1 MESVKQEQHANQLA
15 RGGLLDRFFK
25 LTEHRTTIKTEL
37 LAGLT
42 TFVTM
47 AYIIFVNPNI
57 MATAGIDHGAAFV
70 ATCIGA
76 ALGCFLMGLYANWP
90 VGLAPGMGLNAFFT
104 YTVVGEM
111 GYSWEIALGAV
122 FISGVLFMIM
132 SLSKIREWLLNSIPM
147 SLRFAMG
154 AGVGLFLGLIGLKTA
169 GIVVD
174 SPATLL
180 TMGSFG
186 NPSALLAAVCFLMIA
201 VLSHRNVFGAI
212 LFSMLGVTAIGWAL
226 GLVEYGGL
234 VSMPPSLAP
243 TFLAM
248 DIAGAF
254 NVAMI
259 SVILAFLFVNMFDTA
274 GTLMGVAHRA
284 NLVDE
289 DGKIQNLSKALK
301 ADSTSSVVG
310 AMVGCPPVTSYVES
324 AAGVAA
330 GGRTGLTAITV
341 GLLFLAAMFFAP
353 LAGMIPAYATAGALI
368 YVAMLMMS
376 GMAHIDW
383 EDHTNTIPAIIT
395 VVMMPLTFSV
405 TDGLALGFITFVAL
419 KLFTGRHKEITVSL
433 YALAGIAQALQL
445 AQQGESR
452 GRMPVL
458 DQERLGKLGLRVLV
472 AEDNPINQVLLREQ
486 LEELGCQVTLAGN
499 GRDAMQSWRPGVFD
513 ALITDVNMPLMNG
526 YELAQELRRV
536 DSTIPIIG
544 VTANALKE
552 EGERCIAV
560 GMNAWLVKPINLRT
574 FYDSLL
580 KACAGIVIQPF
591 PLEQMEPHKE
601 EGDVI
606 QVSEKMRDLFVRTM
620 REDIQEVWRAL
631 QCNDMATARQQV
643 HRLRGALAVVQA
655 QTLSDACGE
664 VEDALVEQS
673 GSELH
678 AAVGALM
685 NRVESAL
692 ERLC

>member
-1 MESVKQEQHANQLA
+1 MDTTKQEQQTAALQPNNP
-15 RGGLLDRFFK
+15 GWLDRFFK
-25 LTEHRTTIKTEL
+25 LSEHRTSVKTEL

-57 MATAGIDHGAAFV
+57 MAAAGIDHGAAFV
-70 ATCIGA
+70 ATCVGA
-76 ALGCFLMGLYANWP
+76 ALGCMLMGLYANWP

-122 FISGVLFMIM
+122 FLSGILFMIM
-132 SLSKIREWLLNSIPM
+132 SLSRLREWLLNSIPM

-174 SPATLL
+174 NPATLL

-186 NPSALLAAVCFLMIA
+186 EPNALLAAICFLMIA

-212 LFSMLGVTAIGWAL
+212 LVSMLVVTGIGLAM
-226 GLVEYGGL
+226 GLVEYNGL

-248 DIAGAF
+248 DVAGAF

-284 NLVDE
+284 NLVD
-289 DGKIQNLSKALK
+289 DNGQIQNLSRALK
-301 ADSTSSVVG
+301 ADSTSSVAG
-310 AMVGCPPVTSYVES
+310 AFVGCPPVTSYVES

-341 GLLFLAAMFFAP
+341 GVLFLAAMFFAP

-383 EDHTNTIPAIIT
+383 KDHTDTIPAIVT
-395 VVMMPLTFSV
+395 VVMMPLTFSIAN
-405 TDGLALGFITFVAL
+405 GIALGFLTYATL
-419 KLFTGRHKEITVSL
+419 KILTDQRDKVSISL
-433 YALAGIAQALQL
+433 YVLCVIFIAKFAFL
-445 AQQGESR
+445 
-452 GRMPVL
+452 
-458 DQERLGKLGLRVLV
+458 
-472 AEDNPINQVLLREQ
+472 
-486 LEELGCQVTLAGN
+486 
-499 GRDAMQSWRPGVFD
+499 
-513 ALITDVNMPLMNG
+513 
-526 YELAQELRRV
+526 
-536 DSTIPIIG
+536 
-544 VTANALKE
+544 
-552 EGERCIAV
+552 
-560 GMNAWLVKPINLRT
+560 
-574 FYDSLL
+574 
-580 KACAGIVIQPF
+580 
-591 PLEQMEPHKE
+591 
-601 EGDVI
+601 
-606 QVSEKMRDLFVRTM
+606 
-620 REDIQEVWRAL
+620 
-631 QCNDMATARQQV
+631 
-643 HRLRGALAVVQA
+643 
-655 QTLSDACGE
+655 
-664 VEDALVEQS
+664 
-673 GSELH
+673 
-678 AAVGALM
+678 
-685 NRVESAL
+685 
-692 ERLC
+692 